1 MSLPCLNYF
10 PISFPIKFKLLP
22 MVYNVWV
29 PSFLNFMI
37 TSLSSLFL
45 QMHFPLKTPLILP
58 AWKALS
64 SFLPPDSC
72 TFFKKASLT
81 AWTWPVFPQ
90 SPLLTHPLS
99 LMSHIQPD
107 QNCWCICLSLSLETV
122 NTLRTASVY
131 LMKRENL
138 TGTYSWAT
146 TFPTDHEH
154 FYRPPISDRTSL
166 VAQTVKNLPA
176 MQETWIWSLGWED
189 PLKKGMGIQDSCLEN
204 SVDREA
210 WWATLHGVTR
220 ITRIEHGWATNT
232 FAFNIRQGEPKERS
246 KTPGHFAVMFEYR
259 QK

>member
-1 MSLPCLNYF
+1 MLGKFLLNPLWKSVNCTLCPILPLLSYFLHSSQVILLKTSLIMSLPCLKYF

-107 QNCWCICLSLSLETV
+107 QNC
-122 NTLRTASVY
+122 
-131 LMKRENL
+131 
-138 TGTYSWAT
+138 
-146 TFPTDHEH
+146 
-154 FYRPPISDRTSL
+154 
-166 VAQTVKNLPA
+166 
-176 MQETWIWSLGWED
+176 
-189 PLKKGMGIQDSCLEN
+189 
-204 SVDREA
+204 
-210 WWATLHGVTR
+210 
-220 ITRIEHGWATNT
+220 
-232 FAFNIRQGEPKERS
+232 
-246 KTPGHFAVMFEYR
+246 
-259 QK
+259 